1 MDGIIKV
8 IFEEAVK
15 SSLLNNLNK
24 HHLQIFCLVCTL
36 NHNPVG
42 VLLENLGWIN
52 NKGMFPETN
61 TLFQAKNVIFL
72 HHTALQT

>member
-1 MDGIIKV
+1 M
-8 IFEEAVK
+8 
-15 SSLLNNLNK
+15 
-24 HHLQIFCLVCTL
+24 
-36 NHNPVG
+36 G

-72 HHTALQT
+72 HHTALQTWLIDKPIIYILDSGRYQLSMNIDF